1 MLCVLNECYFSCDL
15 YIPSKN
21 CFDPCDEQE
30 EKSMTK
36 KQLRNHRETDI
47 DEIRIAAISDQ
58 TFFFLTALFNAA

>member
-1 MLCVLNECYFSCDL
+1 
-15 YIPSKN
+15 
-21 CFDPCDEQE
+21 
-30 EKSMTK
+30 MTK